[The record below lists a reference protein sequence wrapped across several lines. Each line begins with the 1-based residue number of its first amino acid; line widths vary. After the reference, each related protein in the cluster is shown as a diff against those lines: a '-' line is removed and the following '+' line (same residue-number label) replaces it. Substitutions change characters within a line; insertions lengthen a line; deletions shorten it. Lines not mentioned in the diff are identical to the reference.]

1 MNRSKTAIIVD
12 SGCDI
17 SEELINR
24 YDIRVMRLKVMYG
37 ETVYSD
43 GLDIDPME
51 VYRRFPADIPTTS
64 TPNMAEVM
72 EVVQQAKQDGYENVI
87 GITISSGLSGTYNAM
102 ALTFRELEGMKAFAF
117 DSKNIS
123 IGAGLFAIWAAQELE
138 GGAAFE
144 QVVEGLNRKL
154 GDSKVFFYMDTLE
167 YLKKG
172 GRITPAV
179 AIVGKVLNL
188 KPVISCNSK
197 GVYYTVAKIR
207 GAGRGISKLL
217 EVATEF
223 AGDSQAMLGLM
234 NGDGAAAAGQVRPV
248 LQERI
253 PGGTIVVDKQ
263 ITATMA
269 VHTGPGLIGIGV
281 LKL

>member
-1 MNRSKTAIIVD
+1 MNRSRTAVIVD

-17 SEELINR
+17 SEELIEK

-51 VYRRFPADIPTTS
+51 VYQRFPAEIPTTS
-64 TPNMAEVM
+64 TPNMQEVLT
-72 EVVQQAKQDGYENVI
+72 VVDQVRQDGYEKII
-87 GITISSGLSGTYNAM
+87 GITISSSLSGTYNAM
-102 ALTFRELEGMKAFAF
+102 AMSFAEIEDMETFAF

-123 IGAGLFAIWAAQELE
+123 IGAGLFAIWAAKELAE
-138 GGAAFE
+138 GAEFQ
-144 QVVEGLNRKL
+144 QVVDGLNRKI

-188 KPVISCNSK
+188 KPVISCNEK
-197 GVYYTVAKIR
+197 GVYDTVAKIR

-217 EVATEF
+217 EVAAEF
-223 AGDSQAMLGLM
+223 ADTAPVMIGLM
-234 NGDGAAAAGQVRPV
+234 NGDGADMADQVRAV

-253 PGGTIVVDKQ
+253 PEGKIVVDKQ
-263 ITATMA
+263 ITASMA
-269 VHTGPGLIGIGV
+269 VHTGPGLIGIGI
-281 LKL
+281 LK

>member
-1 MNRSKTAIIVD
+1 MNRSKTAVIVD

-17 SEELINR
+17 SEELIEK

-51 VYRRFPADIPTTS
+51 VYQRFPAEIPTTS
-64 TPNMAEVM
+64 TPNMQEVLT
-72 EVVQQAKQDGYENVI
+72 VVDQVRQDGYEKII
-87 GITISSGLSGTYNAM
+87 GITISSSLSGTYNAM
-102 ALTFRELEGMKAFAF
+102 AMSFAEIEDMETFAF

-123 IGAGLFAIWAAQELE
+123 IGAGLFAIWAAKELAE
-138 GGAAFE
+138 GAEFK
-144 QVVEGLNRKL
+144 QVVDGLNRKI

-188 KPVISCNSK
+188 KPVISCNEK
-197 GVYYTVAKIR
+197 GVYDTVAKIR

-217 EVATEF
+217 EVAAEF
-223 AGDSQAMLGLM
+223 ADTAPVMIGLM
-234 NGDGAAAAGQVRPV
+234 NGDGADMADQVRAV

-253 PGGTIVVDKQ
+253 PEGKIVVDKQ
-263 ITATMA
+263 ITASMA
-269 VHTGPGLIGIGV
+269 VHTGPGLIGIGI
-281 LKL
+281 LK